1 MPGRGGKATGT
12 VPMRSFHEAHCAW
25 AKAIG
30 LRRRAR
36 SSRESRTCGVICSA
50 RHRHESRTTSGIS
63 MPNCAT
69 RCCKA
74 VLGRLTERTHIIETG
89 PESYRFH
96 RTFGKKRKGLP
107 WRSHGSALLPPRPEG
122 HAPPEPNTTLLNT
135 TLQRVKRIKR
145 PKWAGATYQMQA
157 SSFDAPPVY

>member
-1 MPGRGGKATGT
+1 
-12 VPMRSFHEAHCAW
+12 
-25 AKAIG
+25 
-30 LRRRAR
+30 
-36 SSRESRTCGVICSA
+36 
-50 RHRHESRTTSGIS
+50 
-63 MPNCAT
+63 MPNCVAGL
-69 RCCKA
+69 CEV
-74 VLGRLTERTHIIETG
+74 VLDRLADHAHIIETG